1 MNDFF
6 GMIGRVEIIHRD
18 PQGNILNY
26 RDVKNLVTH
35 SGRALAAKMMI
46 NTTAAGATFLAVGS
60 NAMALNVSN
69 VTTVL
74 TGEHG
79 VAASGLSRTAA
90 TVSIVGP
97 TSAQWTFTWTSAS
110 DGMVVQEEAIAHTLT
125 LGSELVAAQTFSSI
139 TVNSNDTLQVTHHI
153 SFN

>member
-1 MNDFF
+1 MGDFF
-6 GMIGRVEIIHRD
+6 GLAGRVEVLHRD
-18 PQGNILNY
+18 KEGKLLNY
-26 RDVKNLVTH
+26 REIENLVTH
-35 SGRALAAKMMI
+35 SGRALAAKLVI
-46 NTTAAGATFLAVGS
+46 GTTSSTATVLVLGS
-60 NAMALNVSN
+60 NAMVLNASN
-69 VTTVL
+69 TTTVV

-110 DGMVVQEEAIAHTLT
+110 DGMVVQSEAIAMNTT
-125 LGSELVAAQTFSSI
+125 VGSELLAAQTFASI
-139 TVNSNDTLQVTHHI
+139 TVNSNDTLQVTHHV

>member
-6 GMIGRVEIIHRD
+6 GMIGSVEITHRD
-18 PQGNILNY
+18 PQGNILDY
-26 RDVKNLVTH
+26 RNVKNLVTH
-35 SGRALAAKMMI
+35 SGRALAVRLMI
-46 NTTAAGATFLAVGS
+46 GTTSSAATFLAIGS

-74 TGEHG
+74 TGEHA

-90 TVSIVGP
+90 TVSLVAP
-97 TSAQWTFTWTSAS
+97 TSAQYTFTWTSAS
-110 DGMVVQEEAIAHTLT
+110 DGMVVQEEAIAMNAT
-125 LGSELVAAQTFSSI
+125 LGSELVAAQTFASI
-139 TVNSNDTLQVTHHI
+139 TVNSNDTLQVIHNL